1 MGMKPCKECGK
12 EVSTSAKN
20 CPNCGKPSPAG
31 SLLPGK
37 VFGLEV
43 FSRGMKPC
51 KECGKEVSASAKK
64 CPNCGKP
71 HPTNNLD
78 LIAKVFGLSLVVL
91 FVFAIVGNEDPKTT
105 PQATRAFPDA
115 TPQATPARP
124 AVDATISFASM
135 RQQMRGNLTE
145 AQFKAVARGLEGR
158 RIRWRG
164 WVEDVNEKM
173 FGGYE
178 LWVDMD
184 SPNVTISVQDVTF
197 DIPDNLALSLRKDA
211 PVRFEGTIRSVT
223 NVMGSLSVRLTDA
236 VVLQ

>member
-20 CPNCGKPSPAG
+20 CPNCGKPSP
-31 SLLPGK
+31 
-37 VFGLEV
+37 
-43 FSRGMKPC
+43 
-51 KECGKEVSASAKK
+51 
-64 CPNCGKP
+64 
-71 HPTNNLD
+71 TNNLN
-78 LIAKVFGLSLVVL
+78 LIAKVFGFGLVGL
-91 FVFAIVGNEDPKTT
+91 FVFAIAGNVDDPAAT
-105 PQATRAFPDA
+105 PQATRAFPEA

-124 AVDATISFASM
+124 AVDATISFASI
-135 RQQMRGNLTE
+135 RQQMREGLTE

-184 SPNVTISVQDVTF
+184 SPNVIISVQDVIF
-197 DIPDNLALSLRKDA
+197 DIPENLALSLRKNA
-211 PVRFEGTIRSVT
+211 PVRFEGTIRSVM
-223 NVMGSLSVRLTDA
+223 NVIGSLSVQLTSA